1 MQPPPFQQ
9 QASGPK
15 LAAAERLE
23 RAVEFRV
30 AGLSVAAG

>member
-1 MQPPPFQQ
+1 MQPAPFQQ

-23 RAVEFRV
+23 RAVELRV
-30 AGLSVAAG
+30 AGLSFGV